1 MLTFIIEINLR
12 ECGSVLLMNDYL
24 KSDCNNC
31 FGLCCVALPY
41 AKSADFPF
49 NKDGGEPCRN
59 LCSDNRCN
67 IHDQLREKGFSGC
80 VSYECFGAGQH
91 VSKTI
96 YDGGDWRNKSERAIE
111 MFAVFPL
118 VQQLHEMLWYLNQAL
133 SLRET
138 QSFHSSLQNIYEETL
153 KLTEK
158 APEEILKL
166 DIVAH
171 RSKVNVLLLKTSE
184 VFREDL
190 IKKNKKKRIKNGLDY
205 LGANLIGADL
215 QGCSFRGTL
224 MIAANLSHADL
235 RKADFIGA
243 DLRDADLSNANLTG
257 AIFLTQSQMNSAKGN
272 IHTKI
277 PNFLEKPDHWLK

>member
-1 MLTFIIEINLR
+1 M

-49 NKDGGEPCRN
+49 NKDGGDPCRN
-59 LCSDNRCN
+59 LCVDNRCN
-67 IHDQLREKGFSGC
+67 IHNQLREKGFRGC

-91 VSKTI
+91 VSQTI
-96 YDGGDWRNKSERAIE
+96 YGGGDWRNNSGHAIE
-111 MFAVFPL
+111 MFEVYPL

-133 SLRET
+133 RLKET
-138 QSFHSSLQNIYEETL
+138 QSYYPSLQNIYEETL
-153 KLTEK
+153 KLTK
-158 APEEILKL
+158 KTPEEILKL
-166 DIVAH
+166 DIGAH
-171 RSKVNVLLLKTSE
+171 RSKVNILLLKTSE
-184 VFREDL
+184 VYREDQ
-190 IKKNKKKRIKNGLDY
+190 IKKNKNKKIKKGSDY
-205 LGANLIGADL
+205 LGANLKGADL
-215 QGCSFRGTL
+215 QGISFRGAL

-257 AIFLTQSQMNSAKGN
+257 AIFLTQSQLNSAKGN

-277 PNFLEKPDHWLK
+277 PDLLDKPAHWLK

>member
-1 MLTFIIEINLR
+1 
-12 ECGSVLLMNDYL
+12 MNDYL
-24 KSDCNNC
+24 KSDCSNC

-49 NKDGGEPCRN
+49 NKDGGDPCRN
-59 LCSDNRCN
+59 LCVDNRCN
-67 IHDQLREKGFSGC
+67 IHNQLREKGFRGC

-91 VSKTI
+91 VSQTI
-96 YDGGDWRNKSERAIE
+96 YGGGDWRNNSGHAIE
-111 MFAVFPL
+111 MFEVYPL

-133 SLRET
+133 RLKET
-138 QSFHSSLQNIYEETL
+138 QSYYPSLQNIYEETL
-153 KLTEK
+153 KLTKK

-166 DIVAH
+166 DIGAH
-171 RSKVNVLLLKTSE
+171 RSKVNILLLKTSE
-184 VFREDL
+184 VYREDQ
-190 IKKNKKKRIKNGLDY
+190 IKKNKNKKIKKGSDY
-205 LGANLIGADL
+205 LGANLKGADL
-215 QGCSFRGTL
+215 QGISFRGAL

-257 AIFLTQSQMNSAKGN
+257 AIFLTQSQLNSAKGN

-277 PNFLEKPDHWLK
+277 PDLLDKPAHWLK

>member
-1 MLTFIIEINLR
+1 
-12 ECGSVLLMNDYL
+12 MNDYL

-41 AKSADFPF
+41 AKSADFSF

-59 LCSDNRCN
+59 LCSDNSCN
-67 IHDQLREKGFSGC
+67 IHDQLREKGFRGC

-91 VSKTI
+91 VSQTI
-96 YDGGDWRNKSERAIE
+96 YDGGDWRDNSERSIE
-111 MFAVFPL
+111 MFALFPL

-133 SLRET
+133 SLKET
-138 QSFHSSLQNIYEETL
+138 QSFHSSLQDIYEETL
-153 KLTEK
+153 TLTEK
-158 APEEILKL
+158 APKEILKL

-171 RSKVNVLLLKTSE
+171 RSKVNILLLKTSE
-184 VFREDL
+184 VFREDV
-190 IKKNKKKRIKNGLDY
+190 IKKRKNKGIKKRLDY

-215 QGCSFRGTL
+215 QGVSLRGTL

-257 AIFLTQSQMNSAKGN
+257 AIFLTQSQINSAKGN
-272 IHTKI
+272 SHTKI
-277 PNFLEKPDHWLK
+277 PNFLKKPDHWLK